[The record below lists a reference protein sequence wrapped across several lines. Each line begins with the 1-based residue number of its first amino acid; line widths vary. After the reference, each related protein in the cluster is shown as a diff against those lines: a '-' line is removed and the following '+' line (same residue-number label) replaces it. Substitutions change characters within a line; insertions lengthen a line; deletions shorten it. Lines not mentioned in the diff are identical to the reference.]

1 MKELKKPTLNKTFE
15 NPDINIF
22 DDIVNTISDEVIK
35 IT

>member
-15 NPDINIF
+15 NQNKNIF
-22 DDIVNTISDEVIK
+22 DDIVNTLSDEIIN

>member
-22 DDIVNTISDEVIK
+22 DDIVDTISDELINV
-35 IT
+35 T